1 MELEI
6 LPADASRWDGLALI
20 FGVRGDPSWCKC
32 QYFIDEQWNRGAAS
46 NDTALREQV
55 SGPGIPAGLLAYADG
70 QPAGWVQ
77 VGPSGRYPRF
87 RPRGHQAGESIWVL
101 TCFVIRPEFR
111 RQGISAQL
119 LAGAIEHA
127 RANGASVLRA
137 RPTDTSIN
145 AKDSAGLFT
154 GVLATFEAAGFTVVN
169 RNRSLALV
177 ELDLAE
183 LDLAPTR

>member
-1 MELEI
+1 MELETF
-6 LPADASRWDGLALI
+6 PAEASRWDAIALI
-20 FGVRGDPSWCKC
+20 FSQRGDPSWCKC
-32 QYFIDEQWNRGAAS
+32 QYFIDEQLNRGAAC
-46 NDTALREQV
+46 NDAALREQV
-55 SGPGIPAGLLAYADG
+55 SGPGVPTGLLAYANG

-111 RQGISAQL
+111 RQGISTQL
-119 LAGAIEHA
+119 LAAAIEHA
-127 RANGASVLRA
+127 RANGANVLRA
-137 RPTDTSIN
+137 RPTDTAIN

-154 GVLATFEAAGFTVVN
+154 GVLTSFEAAGFRIIN

-177 ELDLAE
+177 ELDLTQ
-183 LDLAPTR
+183 LDPRLPR